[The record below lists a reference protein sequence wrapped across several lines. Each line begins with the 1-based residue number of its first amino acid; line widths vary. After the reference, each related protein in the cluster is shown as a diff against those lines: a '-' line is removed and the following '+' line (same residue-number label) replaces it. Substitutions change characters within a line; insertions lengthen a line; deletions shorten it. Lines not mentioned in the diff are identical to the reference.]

1 MLLLRLAAAAN
12 IVFMKLLGD
21 SFWVENWEFLSE
33 SGRCLKAEVAAIDNA
48 TTSVEILDRVLVL
61 HS

>member
-1 MLLLRLAAAAN
+1 MELLR
-12 IVFMKLLGD
+12 D

-33 SGRCLKAEVAAIDNA
+33 SGRCLKAKVVAIDDA